1 MRSREDDGGA
11 GAEVT
16 GHGRSPAEVWDAFD
30 NGVGSFEGELGSH
43 AVEIGYLHD
52 ALREDGFGDNA
63 DARDGGV
70 EGGELGLYVGGET
83 GLGFRADSG
92 TAGVVGAGDG
102 DAVTVDGE
110 RGAIVGEGV
119 AQIATDLFAV
129 PVCRWDTGR
138 RWNGAKMR
146 QTSSRFADTVGRSI
160 MRQASSR
167 VRGLNGEARQL
178 DRPLGAPFA
187 VG

>member
-1 MRSREDDGGA
+1 
-11 GAEVT
+11 
-16 GHGRSPAEVWDAFD
+16 VWDAFD

-119 AQIATDLFAV
+119 AQIATGLFVVLSPWTLNKETDL
-129 PVCRWDTGR
+129 
-138 RWNGAKMR
+138 NGAKIR
-146 QTSSRFADTVGRSI
+146 GVIAGLEP
-160 MRQASSR
+160 
-167 VRGLNGEARQL
+167 GLNR
-178 DRPLGAPFA
+178 DFTRRPALS
-187 VG
+187 